1 MKVFLSHQMSGLSK
15 EEVME
20 IRNTALNN
28 LQNKFG
34 AIELIDNY
42 HHEDAPKEAGRLW
55 HLGTS
60 IRMMEQ
66 ADLIY
71 FCAGWKN
78 AKGCLIERQICDIYG
93 LNYEIEKEN
102 FKMLVTR
109 KAVVTTNMFRVG
121 DEITVNLKDLSRI
134 YDTNIE
140 IKVFTGGSSLRRKL
154 TKCNNLQIATI
165 SSGLPLKGEDKMVN
179 FKSVQNEKEIR
190 MMIKKNLNKEIHGYT
205 KPSIDFIFKILED
218 AYNNNIKYDVSDMRN
233 AVLAFAANSSHSA
246 DKCIKIV
253 NKMKFK
259 SDECSESVNNDD
271 AKLVFYDVEVFP
283 NLFLVNWKFRGK
295 NNSVVRMINP
305 KPKEIEELMR
315 FRLVGFNCRR

>member
-42 HHEDAPKEAGRLW
+42 HHEDVPKEAGRLW

-121 DEITVNLKDLSRI
+121 DEITVNLKDLGELTLTAQKVTEEGTYFMFNKAIANRCMNSNGKNKGGFKESDLYKWLNSGFLNLFPDELKERI
-134 YDTNIE
+134 KDISVPTYGQMFGHDDEFYKNFE
-140 IKVFTGGSSLRRKL
+140 PDNDEQFELMKDRKNRIFFDL
-154 TKCNNLQIATI
+154 
-165 SSGLPLKGEDKMVN
+165 EDKWCW
-179 FKSVQNEKEIR
+179 SWLQNATKKEV
-190 MMIKKNLNKEIHGYT
+190 
-205 KPSIDFIFKILED
+205 S
-218 AYNNNIKYDVSDMRN
+218 AYY
-233 AVLAFAANSSHSA
+233 
-246 DKCIKIV
+246 
-253 NKMKFK
+253 
-259 SDECSESVNNDD
+259 
-271 AKLVFYDVEVFP
+271 LVYVGRRWRCG
-283 NLFLVNWKFRGK
+283 L
-295 NNSVVRMINP
+295 
-305 KPKEIEELMR
+305 
-315 FRLVGFNCRR
+315 RLR

>member
-42 HHEDAPKEAGRLW
+42 HHEDVPKEAGRLW

-121 DEITVNLKDLSRI
+121 DEITVNLKDLGEL
-134 YDTNIE
+134 TLTAQ
-140 IKVFTGGSSLRRKL
+140 KVTEEGTYFMFNKAIANRCMNSNGKNKGG
-154 TKCNNLQIATI
+154 
-165 SSGLPLKGEDKMVN
+165 
-179 FKSVQNEKEIR
+179 FK
-190 MMIKKNLNKEIHGYT
+190 
-205 KPSIDFIFKILED
+205 
-218 AYNNNIKYDVSDMRN
+218 
-233 AVLAFAANSSHSA
+233 
-246 DKCIKIV
+246 
-253 NKMKFK
+253 
-259 SDECSESVNNDD
+259 ESVLY
-271 AKLVFYDVEVFP
+271 KWLKIEFL
-283 NLFLVNWKFRGK
+283 NLFTDELNESIKDF
-295 NNSVVRMINP
+295 SVPTYGQTRSQ
-305 KPKEIEELMR
+305 E
-315 FRLVGFNCRR
+315 

>member
-102 FKMLVTR
+102 FKMISN
-109 KAVVTTNMFRVG
+109 K
-121 DEITVNLKDLSRI
+121 K
-134 YDTNIE
+134 
-140 IKVFTGGSSLRRKL
+140 SSS
-154 TKCNNLQIATI
+154 NHQY
-165 SSGLPLKGEDKMVN
+165 V
-179 FKSVQNEKEIR
+179 
-190 MMIKKNLNKEIHGYT
+190 
-205 KPSIDFIFKILED
+205 
-218 AYNNNIKYDVSDMRN
+218 
-233 AVLAFAANSSHSA
+233 
-246 DKCIKIV
+246 
-253 NKMKFK
+253 
-259 SDECSESVNNDD
+259 
-271 AKLVFYDVEVFP
+271 
-283 NLFLVNWKFRGK
+283 
-295 NNSVVRMINP
+295 
-305 KPKEIEELMR
+305 
-315 FRLVGFNCRR
+315 

>member
-78 AKGCLIERQICDIYG
+78 AKGCLIERQICDIYS
-93 LNYEIEKEN
+93 LK
-102 FKMLVTR
+102 R
-109 KAVVTTNMFRVG
+109 KT
-121 DEITVNLKDLSRI
+121 ILKHKVLS
-134 YDTNIE
+134 
-140 IKVFTGGSSLRRKL
+140 KQSL
-154 TKCNNLQIATI
+154 
-165 SSGLPLKGEDKMVN
+165 LKN
-179 FKSVQNEKEIR
+179 
-190 MMIKKNLNKEIHGYT
+190 
-205 KPSIDFIFKILED
+205 
-218 AYNNNIKYDVSDMRN
+218 
-233 AVLAFAANSSHSA
+233 
-246 DKCIKIV
+246 
-253 NKMKFK
+253 
-259 SDECSESVNNDD
+259 
-271 AKLVFYDVEVFP
+271 
-283 NLFLVNWKFRGK
+283 
-295 NNSVVRMINP
+295 
-305 KPKEIEELMR
+305 
-315 FRLVGFNCRR
+315 

>member
-42 HHEDAPKEAGRLW
+42 HHEDVPKEAGRLW

-121 DEITVNLKDLSRI
+121 DEITVNLKDLGELTLTAQKVTEEGTYFMFNKAIANRCMNSNGKNKGGFKESDLYKWLNSDFLNLFPDELKERI
-134 YDTNIE
+134 KDISVPTYGQMFGHDDEFYKNFE
-140 IKVFTGGSSLRRKL
+140 PDNDEQFELMKDRKNRIFFDL
-154 TKCNNLQIATI
+154 
-165 SSGLPLKGEDKMVN
+165 EDKWCW
-179 FKSVQNEKEIR
+179 SWLQNATKKEVSASYFADVG
-190 MMIKKNLNKEIHGYT
+190 NDGYADYDSAGRDDGVL
-205 KPSIDFIFKILED
+205 PVILL
-218 AYNNNIKYDVSDMRN
+218 S
-233 AVLAFAANSSHSA
+233 
-246 DKCIKIV
+246 
-253 NKMKFK
+253 
-259 SDECSESVNNDD
+259 
-271 AKLVFYDVEVFP
+271 
-283 NLFLVNWKFRGK
+283 
-295 NNSVVRMINP
+295 
-305 KPKEIEELMR
+305 
-315 FRLVGFNCRR
+315 